1 MRAGALVLAVSL
13 LATSAGC
20 GRRQP
25 TAEEKA
31 LLEFTMKDADGKDL
45 KFETLRGKPL
55 VVNFWATWC
64 GPCKIETPMLVALSE
79 KYKAQGLTILGVETD
94 SDAAAVREFREK
106 FKVTYPLVLGEERP

>member
-1 MRAGALVLAVSL
+1 MRALAVALVLCL
-13 LATSAGC
+13 LTTVAAC

-25 TAEEKA
+25 TAEETA
-31 LLEFTMKDADGKDL
+31 LFAFTMKDENGKEL

-64 GPCKIETPMLVALSE
+64 GPCKIETPMLEALSQ

-94 SDAAAVREFREK
+94 SDPAEVKQFGEAYK
-106 FKVTYPLVLGEERP
+106 ITY